1 MTLTII
7 GPSGTQVVLHETDI
21 GSMTSHRDVGGRINS
36 VGTLSGW
43 GTYTGVTINTFCDL
57 VGGIHS
63 SQTLRV
69 TASDNYNMTF
79 TYAQVNGDFATYN
92 ATKHRV
98 NHTQPLTTILAYH
111 FNDMNLTSG
120 GPLRFAIVG
129 PEGLYTNSTYWVQKV
144 VKLEILGQAVG
155 GYVNQIDT
163 IGLLAPWISLVSIVT
178 VATAS
183 VIASVVY
190 LRRRKRQQN

>member
-1 MTLTII
+1 
-7 GPSGTQVVLHETDI
+7 
-21 GSMTSHRDVGGRINS
+21 
-36 VGTLSGW
+36 
-43 GTYTGVTINTFCDL
+43 
-57 VGGIHS
+57 
-63 SQTLRV
+63 
-69 TASDNYNMTF
+69 
-79 TYAQVNGDFATYN
+79 
-92 ATKHRV
+92 
-98 NHTQPLTTILAYH
+98 
-111 FNDMNLTSG
+111 MNLTSG

-163 IGLLAPWISLVSIVT
+163 IGLLAPWISLASIII